1 MKEPIE
7 DSQIMQRIRDRDQ
20 AALELLYDR
29 YERVVYS
36 FAYRIVNDAMA
47 AEEVVQ
53 ELFLR
58 IWNHG
63 ERYEVTQGKLTTWMF
78 VITRNIAV
86 DMLRRKSVRA
96 KETPIETEVLQQF
109 TDETS
114 DTELE
119 VQRRAESDEVKQALN
134 VLNEEQKHVI
144 EWIYFEGLTQQEVAD
159 RHDIPLG
166 TVKSRVRLAM
176 KQLKR
181 RLTNAGRREHV
192 HE

>member
-1 MKEPIE
+1 MT
-7 DSQIMQRIRDRDQ
+7 RIRERDQ
-20 AALELLYDR
+20 MALEQLYDR

-58 IWNHG
+58 IWNYG
-63 ERYEVTQGKLTTWMF
+63 ERYEANQGKLTTWMF

-86 DMLRRKSVRA
+86 DMLRRKSVRDKDA
-96 KETPIETEVLQQF
+96 PIETEVLQQF
-109 TDETS
+109 TDETA
-114 DTELE
+114 DTAQE
-119 VQRRAESDEVKQALN
+119 VERRAESEEMKQALN
-134 VLNEEQKHVI
+134 VLSVDQKHVI
-144 EWIYFEGLTQQEVAD
+144 ELIYYQGLTQQEVAEK
-159 RHDIPLG
+159 HGIPLG

-181 RLTNAGRREHV
+181 RLTDAGRREHV